1 MNYGYEGTRELNEA
15 LLSRFVIIRMPLIS
29 RERLEDLIKKE
40 YPSMMED
47 YVRDISNFFYDL
59 KLKAEAGEISTT
71 APDLRGIFDAIDLV
85 REDLPLTSA
94 LDLTIANKLFDP
106 FEEEILRDLIRTRFK
121 EDLYFKNIF
130 QE

>member
-1 MNYGYEGTRELNEA
+1 
-15 LLSRFVIIRMPLIS
+15 
-29 RERLEDLIKKE
+29 
-40 YPSMMED
+40 MED